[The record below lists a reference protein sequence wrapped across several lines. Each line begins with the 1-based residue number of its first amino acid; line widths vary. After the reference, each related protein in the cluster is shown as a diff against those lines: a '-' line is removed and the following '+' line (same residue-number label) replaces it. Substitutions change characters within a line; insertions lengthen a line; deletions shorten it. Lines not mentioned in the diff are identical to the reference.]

1 MWETL
6 AADFAARI
14 AGSTCAVVTGQGP
27 LFPEEEEE
35 GRGAQRLLGGLS
47 GAKHGD
53 IKADFLPSEKAKIEA
68 IAKAKKVVNPAPP
81 PHTNLQARTHTRSKL
96 LGVAMRVY

>member
-1 MWETL
+1 MGDLGGGLCCEDCGEHLRCSDWTG
-6 AADFAARI
+6 AA
-14 AGSTCAVVTGQGP
+14 
-27 LFPEEEEE
+27 FPEEEEE

-81 PHTNLQARTHTRSKL
+81 PPQTYKRAHTH
-96 LGVAMRVY
+96 VANCFV